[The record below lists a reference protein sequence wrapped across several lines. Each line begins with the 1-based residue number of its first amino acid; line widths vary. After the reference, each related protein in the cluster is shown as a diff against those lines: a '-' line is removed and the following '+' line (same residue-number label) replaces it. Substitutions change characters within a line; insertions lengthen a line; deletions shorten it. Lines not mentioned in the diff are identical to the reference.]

1 MEELNK
7 GEVCFQVGIMLSVVT
22 IVAVASYYTAVLALT
37 LFQVLHM

>member
-7 GEVCFQVGIMLSVVT
+7 GEAYFHLGIMLSVIT

-37 LFQVLHM
+37 LLQVFQI